1 METSDEPC
9 LYGIRR
15 SNIRPSKQ
23 LAREMFPT
31 TFSVALMNYM
41 GDRGLPLNYIR
52 IDPVCRT
59 EVSEIQLEDVYGCPT
74 GDIPDTE
81 FCFRSV
87 YDPFEEMAVHVP
99 ESDLVL
105 RDARGVPCGRLDVR
119 MSVVPDAYTRDLP
132 PDQMAPE
139 VNLTTRHLILCAL
152 SIAESLQS
160 VSEEALSILKEG
172 IPEGLDWSDWFE
184 VGRFVERMLDNLDR
198 LESTFHGLQRPIEA
212 QAVWRAD
219 GDSPRMAEDAMD
231 AFVWS
236 DMALS
241 RLFLDSGTRPKDGS
255 CTRPLRASVRLYLI
269 LETVLE
275 GSYPDLDALISM
287 TRYGLL
293 EGREC
298 IMGGVRARSIMGCD
312 NLVRPR
318 VTATEAVCL
327 GAVGFEDAIMPERRI
342 ELSVYLAAKAL
353 RG

>member
-1 METSDEPC
+1 MEEPR

-15 SNIRPSKQ
+15 SNMRPSRQ

-31 TFSVALMNYM
+31 TFSAALMNYM

-59 EVSEIQLEDVYGCPT
+59 EVSEIPLEEVYGCPP

-87 YDPFEEMAVHVP
+87 YDPFTGMARNVP

-105 RDARGVPCGRLDVR
+105 RDDRGMPLSRTDIR
-119 MSVVPDAYTRDLP
+119 MTVVPDSYTRDLP
-132 PDQMAPE
+132 HDLMAPE
-139 VNLTTRHLILCAL
+139 VNMTTRHLVLCSL
-152 SIAESLQS
+152 SMAESLDP
-160 VSEEALSILKEG
+160 VSDEALEILRSD
-172 IPEGLDWSDWFE
+172 IPDDLDWSDWSQVGE
-184 VGRFVERMLDNLDR
+184 VVETVVNNLDR
-198 LESTFHGLQRPIEA
+198 LESTFHEFQRPA
-212 QAVWRAD
+212 QVQTIWRAD

-275 GSYPDLDALISM
+275 GSYPDLDAVIGM

-312 NLVRPR
+312 SLVRPR
-318 VTATEAVCL
+318 VTAAEAVCL